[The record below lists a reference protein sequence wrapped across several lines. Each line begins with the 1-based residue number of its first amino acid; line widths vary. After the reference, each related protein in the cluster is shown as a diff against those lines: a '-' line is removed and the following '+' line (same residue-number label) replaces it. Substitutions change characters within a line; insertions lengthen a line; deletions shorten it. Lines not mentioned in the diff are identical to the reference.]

1 MIILNSEGAIL
12 TLVKEDNNFKLI
24 DQYKETVANFNS
36 QEIFD
41 YIRGEFDITDSKGR
55 ALQYTSYS
63 GDMKPDL
70 KKLDEFI
77 GVDTSKYSY

>member
-1 MIILNSEGAIL
+1 MNRLD
-12 TLVKEDNNFKLI
+12 K
-24 DQYKETVANFNS
+24 
-36 QEIFD
+36 
-41 YIRGEFDITDSKGR
+41 
-55 ALQYTSYS
+55 QYTSYS